1 MSEETI
7 FSLRDVTFYYPDTKR
22 PAISGI
28 TMDVETGWWVSI
40 VGDNGSGKSTLAKH
54 LNALLVPTQGV
65 CFVLGNDTKDSSSH
79 WKIRKNVSMVFQ
91 NPENQ
96 IVASVVEEEVA
107 FGPENL
113 GLSSEEIKKRVNWA
127 LDVTGLA
134 EFAQKPTY
142 ALSGG
147 QKQRLALAGALAM
160 KPKCIVL
167 DEATSMLDPE
177 GRRDLMEVLK
187 KLHEGG
193 MTVVTITHRVEEI
206 LMSDYVAVLRQGKLT
221 FYGRLGDV
229 LEDSKLVEFGIK
241 EPAIFRLWRDLKTRG
256 LLDDEVFPRAEDMAE
271 NVVQKLCR

>member
-1 MSEETI
+1 
-7 FSLRDVTFYYPDTKR
+7 
-22 PAISGI
+22 
-28 TMDVETGWWVSI
+28 MDVEAGWWVSV

-54 LNALLVPTQGV
+54 LNALLLPTRGV
-65 CFVLGNDTKDSSSH
+65 CFVLGNDTKDSSLH
-79 WKIRKNVSMVFQ
+79 WEIRKNVSMVFQ

-113 GLSSEEIKKRVNWA
+113 GLSSEEIKGRVNWA

-187 KLHEGG
+187 KLHDGG

-206 LMSDYVAVLRQGKLT
+206 LMSDYVAVLGQGKLT

-241 EPAIFRLWRDLKTRG
+241 EPAIFRLCRDLKTRG

>member
-1 MSEETI
+1 MSKERI

-28 TMDVETGWWVSI
+28 TMDVEAGWWVSV

-54 LNALLVPTQGV
+54 LNALLLPTRGV
-65 CFVLGNDTKDSSSH
+65 CFVLGNDTKDSSLH
-79 WKIRKNVSMVFQ
+79 WEIRKNVSMVFQ

-113 GLSSEEIKKRVNWA
+113 GLSSEEIKGRVNWA
-127 LDVTGLA
+127 LDVTDLA

-187 KLHEGG
+187 KLHDGG
-193 MTVVTITHRVEEI
+193 MTVITITHRVEEI

-241 EPAIFRLWRDLKTRG
+241 EPAIFRLWRDLKARG
-256 LLDDEVFPRAEDMAE
+256 LLEDRVFPRAKDMAE
-271 NVVQKLCR
+271 NVVQRLCR

>member
-65 CFVLGNDTKDSSSH
+65 CFVLRNDTKDSSSH

>member
-1 MSEETI
+1 MSKETI

-65 CFVLGNDTKDSSSH
+65 CFVLRNDTKDSSSH

>member
-1 MSEETI
+1 MSKERI

-28 TMDVETGWWVSI
+28 TMDVEAGWWVSV

-54 LNALLVPTQGV
+54 LNALLLPTRGV
-65 CFVLGNDTKDSSSH
+65 CFVLGNDTKDSSLH
-79 WKIRKNVSMVFQ
+79 WEIRKNVSMVFQ

-113 GLSSEEIKKRVNWA
+113 GLSSEEIKGRVNWA